1 MIFVTKP
8 KLGSFISYGK
18 FSDDR
23 FCHLKKTFNDKLFIT
38 GAHLSR
44 KSNVCDKNKCVTKIT
59 ASLKVLL
66 FGQIDLIELSELH
79 LLL

>member
-1 MIFVTKP
+1 MILVTKP

-23 FCHLKKTFNDKLFIT
+23 FCHLKRRLMTNFSSQELTCQENPTFVTKI
-38 GAHLSR
+38 S
-44 KSNVCDKNKCVTKIT
+44 VTKIT

-66 FGQIDLIELSELH
+66 LGQIDLIELSELH